1 MSKIPHGRADLSAGI
16 PARDTATDEYGRPYA
31 AGFRPAVLEWD
42 GWTCLDC
49 NACNSGSACA
59 DCQACTDFAAPY
71 PPHWA
76 RPWVEG
82 EPERG
87 VEAFGGPGGM
97 SAGRGLVDG
106 AGDWVLIES
115 NRDAAATARAAGHW
129 VVEADIRTLD
139 PRHPVL
145 RSVHRFHGSPP
156 CQTLSSAGK
165 RAGWDAEEIGE
176 LQSIL
181 WQASEAFG
189 FLEVD
194 DLCSLYGG
202 PHSYFGDVLDGMEDH
217 PDADGW
223 GEFCGGG
230 HLPPCMT
237 PAEFREW
244 AASSVSDERTA
255 LMAEMLIWPMCLV
268 RIGAPL
274 RSITMEQ
281 SANLLRQT
289 PALAEA
295 IQAELTSAEGLGWT
309 WCSWQIEDA
318 ADYDAAT
325 HRERAWMVAT
335 RYEHP
340 RYADHVDGEAAA
352 REMWAHILKQTGC
365 LPEWA
370 PELSR
375 RIEPYQGRPA
385 LPTVTVAAALN
396 LPSDWWADTRG
407 KRGVNPRTGKPM
419 GGGSFPLNTV
429 GQCVTAPWYGIRFRP
444 ADVPQGEGTVKI
456 SLPELGM
463 LVGFRRDYPWTYIP
477 TRKGAAGIR
486 NIAQMEADAVSPFMG
501 AAISAAVQG
510 EDWYQPTSDYQ
521 RALYG
526 LGTPNLEP
534 GPHRA
539 AIQPPHTGAR
549 PLEQLEFAGPRAAGA
564 VVAAVKE
571 QAHTQQMLFSW

>member
-1 MSKIPHGRADLSAGI
+1 MPTFAAGRDELRAGASMLGAATDGDGRA
-16 PARDTATDEYGRPYA
+16 YA
-31 AGFRPAVLEWD
+31 NGFRPAALEWD
-42 GWTCLDC
+42 GWSCDVCDVC
-49 NACNSGSACA
+49 NAGAECA
-59 DCQACTDFAAPY
+59 DCRACTDFAFPY

-87 VEAFGGPGGM
+87 IEAFGGPGGM
-97 SAGRGLVDG
+97 SAGRGLVDKT
-106 AGDWVLIES
+106 GDWVLIES

-129 VVEADIRTLD
+129 VVEADIRRLD
-139 PRHPVL
+139 PRQPVL
-145 RSVHRFHGSPP
+145 RWVRRFHASPP

-165 RAGWDAEEIGE
+165 RAGWDPEEAFE
-176 LQSIL
+176 LQSIM

-189 FLEVD
+189 YLWVD

-202 PHSYFGDVLDGMEDH
+202 PHSYAGDVLDGMEEH

-237 PAEFREW
+237 PGDFREW
-244 AASSVSDERTA
+244 AAGAVSDERTA
-255 LMAEMLIWPMCLV
+255 LMAEVLIWPMCLV
-268 RIGAPL
+268 QIGAPL
-274 RSITMEQ
+274 ASITVEQ
-281 SANLLRQT
+281 SANLLRQS
-289 PALAEA
+289 PVLAEA
-295 IQAELTSAEGLGWT
+295 IQSEITSPEGFGWA
-309 WCSWQIEDA
+309 WCSWQVADA
-318 ADYDAAT
+318 ADFGAAT

-335 RYEHP
+335 RDEKP
-340 RYADHVDGEAAA
+340 RYADYVDGDEAA
-352 REMWAHILKQTGC
+352 REMWAHILKRTGR
-365 LPEWA
+365 LPDWA
-370 PELSR
+370 PELGR

-444 ADVPQGEGTVKI
+444 ADVPQGEGVVKI

-477 TRKGAAGIR
+477 ARRGAEGIR

-501 AAISAAVQG
+501 AAVSAAVQG
-510 EDWYQPTSDYQ
+510 TDWYEPTARYQTALYRLEGSHPGLDEPVTDKARQPLPAQ
-521 RALYG
+521 RAAEG
-526 LGTPNLEP
+526 GF
-534 GPHRA
+534 
-539 AIQPPHTGAR
+539 
-549 PLEQLEFAGPRAAGA
+549 EQLEFPGA
-564 VVAAVKE
+564 DEVGRRE
-571 QAHTQQMLFSW
+571 PQPNSMPSSW